1 MTPVST
7 EIKAR
12 ATLLVETREG
22 SMSIVLAKI
31 PINEASRITGLDESI
46 IRHLIS
52 AGVVTGGAELCDL
65 DQIGDVADRLTSAR
79 IQRKGYGILGPD
91 AAEKYGFDVGSLYRW
106 QREGWVKLLIERQ
119 RSRVFD
125 EGDIAFARALADEIG
140 HVQGKSVFPAKPR
153 SGRPKKP
160 LN

>member
-1 MTPVST
+1 
-7 EIKAR
+7 
-12 ATLLVETREG
+12 
-22 SMSIVLAKI
+22 MSIVLSKI
-31 PINEASRITGLDESI
+31 PIGEASKITGLDEAI

-52 AGVVTGGAELCDL
+52 AGVVPGGAELCDL
-65 DQIGDVADRLTSAR
+65 EKIESVADRLTVAR
-79 IQRKGYGILGPD
+79 SQRKGYGILGPD
-91 AAEKYGFDVGSLYRW
+91 AAAKYGFDVGSLYRW
-106 QREGWVKLLIERQ
+106 QREGWVTLLIDRQ